1 MSLHDQGTEI
11 VDLLKATMRDV
22 LRDEIGTTGGV
33 LHVEDAAEYLRMC
46 RTSLY
51 KLVGEGRLTPR
62 SNGVRPVF
70 LRTQLDEYLTNC
82 PANETPT
89 LLRQLKQS

>member
-1 MSLHDQGTEI
+1 MVEPEDKI
-11 VDLLKATMRDV
+11 VDLLKSTMRDV
-22 LRDEIGTTGGV
+22 LRAEVGTTGGA
-33 LHVEDAAEYLRMC
+33 LHVEDAAEYLGMC

-70 LRTQLDEYLTNC
+70 LRTQLDEYLADC
-82 PANETPT
+82 PANPTPT
-89 LLRQLKQS
+89 FLRRPRGT